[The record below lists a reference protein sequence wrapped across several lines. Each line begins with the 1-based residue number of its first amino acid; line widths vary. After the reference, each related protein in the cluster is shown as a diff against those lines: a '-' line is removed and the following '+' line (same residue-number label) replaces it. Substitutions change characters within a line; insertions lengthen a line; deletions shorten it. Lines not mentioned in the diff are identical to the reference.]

1 MDAFDP
7 SLNAYTT
14 TGQPG
19 YPHPHPQQ
27 HQGIQLGGQ
36 PHQDHNGTLQFEED
50 LKDIPQALANY
61 GGAAPAAPPAA
72 QPGQMPHFPSVLQ
85 QPPPAVQ
92 GGPVAGIPVNPAPQ
106 NMQAP
111 LTPQYGPDGNPLPP
125 KRPRG
130 RPRKVPGTESRGPAT
145 PASGA
150 DSPSGRGRPK
160 ARGRGR
166 GRGRGGRG
174 GGRGGKRMRASSDED
189 DFTGDTTES
198 DADGD
203 EDEQKSVDLNEE
215 VDDDF
220 GTGKMA
226 PTTKFGRKVSKP
238 KTFVPTNKPTI
249 QRKKR
254 APMVNLDANLMCQV
268 CNQGHSPPEN
278 RLVIC
283 EACNRGWHQLC
294 SVPTIEH
301 SVVDSTLPWFCNSCD
316 AKVSATKTP
325 IDVSVGEG
333 WTTGRGE
340 EKGEG
345 REAER
350 ENEYD
355 EAIKKEWLETMPLH
369 QLVGYVLSV
378 EKKFA
383 PLVDA
388 SSTSLPIWPAN
399 LPATV
404 AEAKLQL
411 LREAAEREAALER
424 QAEELAAAQGLIPM
438 QTPSAAG
445 SEAGTPLTFDGAL
458 PGDTPARTAASRRAE
473 AEAGPSTPGAAST
486 SFAGAGASTSQG
498 LHGMG
503 AQQPQA
509 SFAPPQPHQPASS
522 VPLYLR
528 QPFNAQPAL
537 SGTGGASGSS
547 VSPSG
552 SPQPPFDIPV
562 SASTS
567 SAAAQANRYAPYAPA
582 GSASPVPV
590 QQQHAGFYGAGGGFG
605 GASNGGYGSAN
616 AFAQG
621 SGAPGGYEAMARSA
635 SGGGAPQ

>member
-61 GGAAPAAPPAA
+61 GGVRYILFDPSRSRSPRLTRLRPSTDEPQAAPAAPPAA

-215 VDDDF
+215 VDDDVR
-220 GTGKMA
+220 
-226 PTTKFGRKVSKP
+226 PRS
-238 KTFVPTNKPTI
+238 
-249 QRKKR
+249 
-254 APMVNLDANLMCQV
+254 L
-268 CNQGHSPPEN
+268 
-278 RLVIC
+278 
-283 EACNRGWHQLC
+283 
-294 SVPTIEH
+294 
-301 SVVDSTLPWFCNSCD
+301 
-316 AKVSATKTP
+316 
-325 IDVSVGEG
+325 
-333 WTTGRGE
+333 
-340 EKGEG
+340 
-345 REAER
+345 
-350 ENEYD
+350 
-355 EAIKKEWLETMPLH
+355 
-369 QLVGYVLSV
+369 VLS
-378 EKKFA
+378 
-383 PLVDA
+383 
-388 SSTSLPIWPAN
+388 
-399 LPATV
+399 
-404 AEAKLQL
+404 
-411 LREAAEREAALER
+411 
-424 QAEELAAAQGLIPM
+424 
-438 QTPSAAG
+438 
-445 SEAGTPLTFDGAL
+445 
-458 PGDTPARTAASRRAE
+458 SRSMR
-473 AEAGPSTPGAAST
+473 
-486 SFAGAGASTSQG
+486 
-498 LHGMG
+498 M
-503 AQQPQA
+503 
-509 SFAPPQPHQPASS
+509 
-522 VPLYLR
+522 
-528 QPFNAQPAL
+528 
-537 SGTGGASGSS
+537 
-547 VSPSG
+547 
-552 SPQPPFDIPV
+552 
-562 SASTS
+562 
-567 SAAAQANRYAPYAPA
+567 
-582 GSASPVPV
+582 
-590 QQQHAGFYGAGGGFG
+590 HAD
-605 GASNGGYGSAN
+605 S
-616 AFAQG
+616 
-621 SGAPGGYEAMARSA
+621 RI
-635 SGGGAPQ
+635 